1 MTIAATPHVRA
12 DYPTTAAQMEA
23 GVEAVRAA
31 LAEAS
36 IEVEIAPG
44 GEIALDALPTL
55 TRGSALHARRERPL
69 SPPGVPLYGGWPLDL
84 EQRIFEL
91 VASGLTP
98 IPRTERPRRPGRSA

>member
-1 MTIAATPHVRA
+1 
-12 DYPTTAAQMEA
+12 MEA

-36 IEVEIAPG
+36 IEVEVAPG

-55 TRGSALHARRERPL
+55 SREDLAALPLARTAAI
-69 SPPGVPLYGGWPLDL
+69 SSWSSITAAGPLDL

-98 IPRTERPRRPGRSA
+98 ILARTPSEAATSRTIRVGWPGPSRAARSSR